1 MHGYVNF
8 CGLAQMS
15 HFFRYTVL
23 LMKIILLTIGSLL
36 VVLAVLISQENTPEA
51 LQNEHESPSLVTVP
65 QHEVPSLPTPLVTQ
79 PDRVPVRI
87 LIGTTTSSRKN
98 ETATLTLNVETK
110 FVKKEDMPR
119 EESEPTTNPV
129 PVTPKKPTVQ
139 QTDTA
144 PKTPADTPVPVVTEP
159 KPTPTPPPAVPTKR
173 SPLTWG
179 VYTGATPGT
188 VTEFESKVDAN
199 PDYLAYFIHW
209 PNDKGQLR
217 PWLKTVAGDK
227 DRTLVIFWEAS
238 DHTVGGTEQPAYSY
252 RRILAGDHDA
262 YIEDFARQ
270 LKDYGDPI
278 ILIPFSELNGN
289 WTPWSGTTNGNT
301 PEEAVEAYRYV
312 HGFFNN
318 VPNVKF
324 GLALNAQSVPNTP
337 ENAHTAYYPG
347 DAYVDYVGL
356 DGFNMNW
363 PWESFNTLFAP
374 GLATISKYDKP
385 MFIFSFGSA
394 EGEKK
399 AAWLEDAFTQMEKYP
414 LMKGF
419 IYFNQ
424 NKERNWL
431 LWSDSETLN
440 VFNEY
445 VSDL

>member
-1 MHGYVNF
+1 
-8 CGLAQMS
+8 
-15 HFFRYTVL
+15 
-23 LMKIILLTIGSLL
+23 MKILLLTIGCLL
-36 VVLAVLISQENTPEA
+36 VVFAVLVTHDVSRNAGSREVDPPVLVRIPKS
-51 LQNEHESPSLVTVP
+51 ESPT
-65 QHEVPSLPTPLVTQ
+65 PSVENGKRGGQIPA
-79 PDRVPVRI
+79 RI
-87 LIGTTTSSRKN
+87 LIGTTTTSRKN
-98 ETATLTLNVETK
+98 DTATLTLSIHTENVTNNS
-110 FVKKEDMPR
+110 MPPNTPGI
-119 EESEPTTNPV
+119 PTTNPSS
-129 PVTPKKPTVQ
+129 TPSTNQLVETPTKPTSPVPQ
-139 QTDTA
+139 PSAPPA
-144 PKTPADTPVPVVTEP
+144 PKPAPVVED
-159 KPTPTPPPAVPTKR
+159 R
-173 SPLTWG
+173 SPLSWG
-179 VYTGATPGT
+179 VYTGATPNA
-188 VTEFESKVDAN
+188 VAEFESKVAAN

-238 DHTVGGTEQPAYSY
+238 DHNVGGTEQPAYSY

-270 LKDYGDPI
+270 LKDYSDPI

-289 WTPWSGTTNGNT
+289 WTPWSGTENGNT
-301 PEEAVEAYRYV
+301 PAEAVLAYRYI
-312 HGFFNN
+312 HGFFED

-324 GLALNAQSVPNTP
+324 GLALNAQSVPDTP
-337 ENAHTAYYPG
+337 ENAHTSYYPG
-347 DAYVDYVGL
+347 DAYVDYIGL

-374 GLATISKYDKP
+374 GLATIEQYGKP

-399 AAWLEDAFTQMEKYP
+399 AAWLQDAFVQMEKYP

-431 LWSDSETLN
+431 LWSDNKTLT
-440 VFNEY
+440 VFNDY
-445 VSDL
+445 VNEL